1 MSLFNGLQLLI
12 NFCFLVIVVLNLR
25 LHKLLYVWLDLA
37 LRDLRPA
44 EWQKKSYWN
53 CAWEIQKRID
63 EIEKTRNRHEGDPR
77 LREMRPA
84 ASDILNAEIAG
95 LLAAKEICLNEAKKL

>member
-12 NFCFLVIVVLNLR
+12 NLCFLVIVVLNLR
-25 LHKLLYVWLDLA
+25 LFKLLRTWLDLR

-44 EWQKKSYWN
+44 EWQKPFWI
-53 CAWEIQKRID
+53 CAYEIQKRIE
-63 EIEKTRNRHEGDPR
+63 EIEKTRGRHEHGPSPQV
-77 LREMRPA
+77 LRP